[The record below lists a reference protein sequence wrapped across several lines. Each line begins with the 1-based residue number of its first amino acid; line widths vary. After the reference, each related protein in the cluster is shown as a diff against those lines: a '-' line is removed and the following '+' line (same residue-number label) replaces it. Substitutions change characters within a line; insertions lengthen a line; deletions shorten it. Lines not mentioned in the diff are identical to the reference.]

1 MTAVVPVYVRAVVV
15 INHINGV
22 CRTLFSN
29 PLKCIISGKEESVRE
44 RGRER
49 GREGGREGG
58 RGEGGRKEEGREREG
73 KGGGRMYD
81 ST

>member
-15 INHINGV
+15 VNHINGV

-29 PLKCIISGKEESVRE
+29 PLKCIISGKEESMRE

-49 GREGGREGG
+49 GREGV
-58 RGEGGRKEEGREREG
+58 RGEGGRKEERRERGG